1 MIILFQL
8 KHFYAMRKQKEPT
21 CPTLMHDALVVICD
35 RIWS

>member
-8 KHFYAMRKQKEPT
+8 KHSYVIQKQKET
-21 CPTLMHDALVVICD
+21 TMQTLMHDALVVICD